1 MGVVPGIMRGL
12 PAYARLRRYLTSFQ
26 ERRGLDL
33 KLDVWQGRRDEVLA
47 TGRQGYRRPPAALG
61 ILWQDL
67 GAPHQELDHHSDLVI
82 ADIDQDGFLLSRV
95 GDLRGAPTVAP
106 ERFLPRRRFDLQ
118 VVVRDG
124 VLAVRKDFKG
134 DRGAFVRELT
144 ALHELAQ
151 AGCNVPAVLDFDVD
165 GLVLTVSYVVGAV
178 LREELARRGALLRD
192 RDVRHRGL
200 LGPTSRLREHQRIAR
215 GRELLDTAVGP
226 DFAARYFAQLRKVH
240 AAGYVLH
247 DIKYG
252 NVVIEQDSGAP
263 YLIDFDAARTYPSV
277 GYLTRRFLRDQDYRK
292 FNRHFAADELTH
304 ERVRRL
310 MKRRHR
316 GDLGEFYAP
325 VYIPGGLRFGAIWN
339 VDVGNGRW
347 HYLLEHS
354 LPPLG
359 GKRVLDLG
367 ANNGFNAL
375 QMLRSG
381 ARQAVAVEMDQRVI
395 PQARFLKRLY
405 EWADNTDYDLLWVH
419 DDMGNVPVLELGRF
433 DLVTALCSIYYLED
447 DQIAKLVRFLSRIT
461 DTMALECNTDLQ
473 IERTDPHTYEKASV
487 AYAVNVLKRN
497 GFSGVD
503 VIAPSGYSRPLVI
516 GRNS

>member
-1 MGVVPGIMRGL
+1 MHGVS
-12 PAYARLRRYLTSFQ
+12 AYARLRRYLAPLEERCAV
-26 ERRGLDL
+26 ERRLA
-33 KLDVWQGRRDEVLA
+33 VWRGRRDEVLA
-47 TGRQGYRRPPAALG
+47 AGRKGYRRPPEALG
-61 ILWQDL
+61 VTRQR
-67 GAPHQELDHHSDLVI
+67 LDEVHRDPEHHGDRVI
-82 ADIDQDGFLLSRV
+82 AEIDQDGFLMSRV
-95 GDLRGAPTVAP
+95 GELSGAPTITP
-106 ERFLPRRRFDLQ
+106 EDFLPRRRFELQ

-124 VLAVRKDFKG
+124 VLAVRKNFKG
-134 DRGAFVRELT
+134 DKLAFVRELT
-144 ALHELAQ
+144 ALHELAL
-151 AGCNVPAVLDFDVD
+151 AGCNVPAILDFDVD

-200 LGPTSRLREHQRIAR
+200 PGPTARLREQHRIAR
-215 GRELLDTAVGP
+215 GRELLDSAVTP
-226 DFAARYFAQLRKVH
+226 DFAGRYFAELRKVH

-252 NVVIEQDSGAP
+252 NVVIEQGSGAP
-263 YLIDFDAARTYPSV
+263 YLIDFDAAR
-277 GYLTRRFLRDQDYRK
+277 GYRSIAKLTARFLRDQDYRK
-292 FNRHFAADELTH
+292 FNRHFGADALTH
-304 ERVRRL
+304 DRVRRL

-339 VDVGNGRW
+339 VDVGYGRW
-347 HYLLEHS
+347 HYLLAHS

-381 ARQAVAVEMDQRVI
+381 ARQAVAVEMDERVI
-395 PQARFLKRLY
+395 SQARFLKRLF
-405 EWADNTDYDLLWVH
+405 EWADNTEYDLLWVH
-419 DDMGNVPVLELGRF
+419 DNMSNVPVLELGRF

-447 DQIAKLVRFLSRIT
+447 DQIAKLMRFLSGIT
-461 DTMALECNTDLQ
+461 ETMVLECNTDRQ
-473 IERTDPHTYEKASV
+473 IERALAQTYEKASV
-487 AYAVNVLKRN
+487 DYAVNVLERN
-497 GFSGVD
+497 GFAAVD